1 MRKTRDKATANKLK
15 LPKKHPLSTENALGK
30 YRSGLLDWYGRNRR
44 KLPWRKSPTLY
55 KTVVSEFMLQ
65 QTRVATALPYFE
77 RWLNEFP
84 DFDSLAQASEER
96 VLKAWEGL
104 GYYSRARNLRK
115 LAQSIVTLKEVP
127 QDPKSWQSFPGVGP
141 YVAAAVTSISY
152 GAKVAVV
159 DGNVVRV
166 LTRLFA
172 IDDEFRD
179 GATAQRKLRP
189 LAQKL
194 LDSSRPG
201 DYNQAVMELGATVC
215 HRKSPLCPTCPVLKH
230 CKAGQRDETEKF
242 PRISGKKIQKI
253 TIERLWV
260 RKKDSIL
267 LREIP
272 IDSKRLAGLLELPR
286 PEDFPTAIKTTKKK
300 LVLTRQRSIGN
311 QSIKE
316 CIRMAELQKNTKFPQ
331 DCGLRYVKIEKLNEA
346 TLSAPHRKWLK
357 ELLEQER

>member
-1 MRKTRDKATANKLK
+1 MQEQILGHSLADPKRLKSFRK
-15 LPKKHPLSTENALGK
+15 S
-30 YRSGLLDWYGRNRR
+30 LLAWYDEHKRE
-44 KLPWRKSPTLY
+44 LPWRSKPSLY

-65 QTRVATALPYFE
+65 QTRVATVLPYFE

-115 LAQSIVTLKEVP
+115 LAQAIVALKEVP

-172 IDDEFRD
+172 IDEEFRD

-194 LDSSRPG
+194 LDSNRPG

-260 RKKDSIL
+260 RQKDSIL